1 MGYRCRL
8 FREKK
13 ATIFIDK
20 PQSKDVR
27 LPTSTHEGAILE
39 PSVPL
44 NAAAAA
50 AVVLITVA
58 VAILAKAVII
68 LENVKDV
75 LSDLDHSIKD
85 LRTATLGLK
94 IEIQTAKLKE

>member
-1 MGYRCRL
+1 M
-8 FREKK
+8 
-13 ATIFIDK
+13 
-20 PQSKDVR
+20 
-27 LPTSTHEGAILE
+27 E